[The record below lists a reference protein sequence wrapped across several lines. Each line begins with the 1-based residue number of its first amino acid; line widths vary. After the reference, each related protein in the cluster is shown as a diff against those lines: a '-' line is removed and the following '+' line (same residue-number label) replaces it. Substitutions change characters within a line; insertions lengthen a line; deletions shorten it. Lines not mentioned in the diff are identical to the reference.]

1 MSGGSGTGLL
11 VSSMVSYHVES
22 PRLPHLLRHS
32 LDLLRPYCWA
42 ALSNLEKDAQTF
54 HNLLED
60 ARNRCESDQARH
72 STNASLSRNLWKT
85 DVFWNLISFPIR
97 TCQHWQHRTLDFVAQ
112 QRCTGMAKARTK
124 GGPSVA
130 ASWTRPLS
138 AAAGPK
144 QSATGLT
151 KSGAK
156 KCANKV
162 TRSGIKFWI
171 IDDHWW
177 SFHDHWWWLISD
189 NHRKWLHLRTMLPR
203 AANGHDVT
211 QVCMSAEKGSV

>member
-112 QRCTGMAKARTK
+112 QRCTGMAKASPTK
-124 GGPSVA
+124 RPHKAPA
-130 ASWTRPLS
+130 ARADQGRAVGCGKLD
-138 AAAGPK
+138 AAAK
-144 QSATGLT
+144 CS
-151 KSGAK
+151 SGA
-156 KCANKV
+156 
-162 TRSGIKFWI
+162 
-171 IDDHWW
+171 
-177 SFHDHWWWLISD
+177 
-189 NHRKWLHLRTMLPR
+189 
-203 AANGHDVT
+203 
-211 QVCMSAEKGSV
+211 